1 MKYSISFGPVFDH
14 LSLGPGLALVKPSGS
29 SASPRMSR
37 GYADDRD
44 DEDHDRSPGRD
55 RYDDD
60 RPAPPSG
67 RDRGQDRRDR
77 RRRDDDY
84 DDYGYDD
91 DRGRGPR
98 GYRDRPT
105 PRRDDDDYDDWD
117 RDPPRSLGP
126 PRSRGY
132 DDRDRD
138 YYDDRDRYR
147 DSRSPKHVDYSK
159 HKSSSMSSIA
169 GDMSKRRELWRCAAL
184 HRLWARARVRAAARR
199 GSKLGG
205 ERPA

>member
-1 MKYSISFGPVFDH
+1 MNNFARRESCFRCSEP
-14 LSLGPGLALVKPSGS
+14 KPAG
-29 SASPRMSR
+29 A
-37 GYADDRD
+37 G
-44 DEDHDRSPGRD
+44 GR
-55 RYDDD
+55 
-60 RPAPPSG
+60 
-67 RDRGQDRRDR
+67 
-77 RRRDDDY
+77 
-84 DDYGYDD
+84 
-91 DRGRGPR
+91 
-98 GYRDRPT
+98 
-105 PRRDDDDYDDWD
+105 
-117 RDPPRSLGP
+117 
-126 PRSRGY
+126 Y

-184 HRLWARARVRAAARR
+184 HRLKARARVRAAARR